1 MIHAEKSDVHVGQ
14 QFLKRHI
21 VWQID
26 QVKTVY
32 GIPHVNLLQVG
43 NSTERKL
50 ISVLALH
57 EDYAPK
63 MPVAL

>member
-1 MIHAEKSDVHVGQ
+1 MIHTEKSDVHIGQ

-26 QVKTVY
+26 QVKTVH
-32 GIPHVNLLQVG
+32 GIPHVDLLQVG

-50 ISVLALH
+50 ISVQALH
-57 EDYAPK
+57 EDYTPK
-63 MPVAL
+63 IPAAL